1 MNTCAFNHSSA
12 GVAASVCLR
21 CLQTVGFALN
31 VGQQHPSYV
40 KGRQAGRCEERAAG
54 GCAAVT
60 MEEAVAHIRLP
71 EHCWRWAGR
80 DADSGGRRT
89 VPMMKTVLSL
99 HRKWAHAVKT
109 IRILQGLVSVTLIPW
124 LWFDHIFGVCSW
136 TWLVLFWPECSI
148 DGLSWMMR
156 WSLFSF
162 FALRDAGVDV
172 FYRVVHD
179 GIFFMKVSSYFL
191 LLRLKELLIWF
202 LIQSQ

>member
-1 MNTCAFNHSSA
+1 MNPRAFNHSGA

-80 DADSGGRRT
+80 DADSGRRT

-109 IRILQGLVSVTLIPW
+109 IRILQGLVSATLIPW
-124 LWFDHIFGVCSW
+124 LWFDHLFGMQLELTRSVIGCS
-136 TWLVLFWPECSI
+136 V

-156 WSLFSF
+156 WFLFSF
-162 FALRDAGVDV
+162 FV
-172 FYRVVHD
+172 
-179 GIFFMKVSSYFL
+179 
-191 LLRLKELLIWF
+191 LKRCWSIIWAF
-202 LIQSQ
+202 GLK